1 MITFKDF
8 TNSNIL
14 LEDTSH
20 IKTHLS
26 HLEDLAIEK
35 GKQGFAEFIEQ
46 VTSLVN
52 KIKGYET
59 NTEINAK
66 IDGSPMILFGVDP
79 RKNFFNKFFISLK
92 SGLSEKNP
100 KIMHDDNE
108 INAFYS
114 NDVFLANKLKNLLA
128 SLRPAYDNSGNTYQA
143 DVLYSSM
150 QDKKPMIINGENF
163 VVFKPNTIVYAV
175 PIDSESDISR
185 RVLESS
191 VGVIVHESFKPVVVN
206 STLVPSDSAIPQNQT
221 IKLTSAGRNVQSIV
235 ESGKKNNVFIE
246 SSNYGAVSY
255 NIPEITFEKIAF
267 NLLQAKFRIDLIN
280 SKFNKEYITNPTL
293 SLLKIYLNKQV
304 DSSQSSIF
312 TSALEGGD
320 LNLNQFLNGFIEFL
334 NQRFKK
340 EKITKKTE
348 SGKRNVQS
356 KLSLI
361 LKFIK
366 ENKENFK
373 NLIEAT
379 FFMTIIKYIILN
391 ILSNL
396 DSKIGK
402 TFMQMPDGTLVKT
415 KDEGYVLF
423 VGTNHVKIVDR
434 LDFTK
439 MNRQTGGK
447 RKSTQSLVQAER

>member
-1 MITFKDF
+1 
-8 TNSNIL
+8 
-14 LEDTSH
+14 
-20 IKTHLS
+20 
-26 HLEDLAIEK
+26 
-35 GKQGFAEFIEQ
+35 
-46 VTSLVN
+46 
-52 KIKGYET
+52 
-59 NTEINAK
+59 
-66 IDGSPMILFGVDP
+66 
-79 RKNFFNKFFISLK
+79 
-92 SGLSEKNP
+92 
-100 KIMHDDNE
+100 
-108 INAFYS
+108 
-114 NDVFLANKLKNLLA
+114 
-128 SLRPAYDNSGNTYQA
+128 
-143 DVLYSSM
+143 
-150 QDKKPMIINGENF
+150 
-163 VVFKPNTIVYAV
+163 
-175 PIDSESDISR
+175 
-185 RVLESS
+185 
-191 VGVIVHESFKPVVVN
+191 
-206 STLVPSDSAIPQNQT
+206 
-221 IKLTSAGRNVQSIV
+221 
-235 ESGKKNNVFIE
+235 
-246 SSNYGAVSY
+246 
-255 NIPEITFEKIAF
+255 
-267 NLLQAKFRIDLIN
+267 LLQAKFRIDLIN

>member
-35 GKQGFAEFIEQ
+35 GKEGFAEFIEQ
-46 VTSLVN
+46 VTGLVN

-100 KIMHDDNE
+100 KIMHDDSE
-108 INAFYS
+108 IDTFYS
-114 NDVFLANKLKNLLA
+114 NDVSLANKLKNLLVN
-128 SLRPAYDNSGNTYQA
+128 LRSAYDNSGNTYQA

-150 QDKKPMIINGENF
+150 QDKKQMIINGENF

-191 VGVIVHESFKPVVVN
+191 VGVIVHESFKPVAIN
-206 STLVPSDSAIPQNQT
+206 SSLVPSNSAIPQDQT
-221 IKLTSAGRNVQSIV
+221 IKLTSAGRNVESIV

-255 NIPEITFEKIAF
+255 NIPEITFEKIAS
-267 NLLQAKFRIDLIN
+267 NLLQAKSRIDLID
-280 SKFNKEYITNPTL
+280 STFNKEYVTSPTL

-304 DSSQSSIF
+304 DNPQSSIF
-312 TSALEGGD
+312 TSAMEGGD

-334 NQRFKK
+334 KQRFEK

-366 ENKENFK
+366 DNKEDFK

-379 FFMTIIKYIILN
+379 FFMAIIKYIILS

-447 RKSTQSLVQAER
+447 RKSTQSLSSS

>member
-8 TNSNIL
+8 IQTSIL

-35 GKQGFAEFIEQ
+35 GKEGFVEFLEQ
-46 VTSLVN
+46 VTNLVN

-79 RKNFFNKFFISLK
+79 RKNYFNKFFISLK
-92 SGLSEKNP
+92 SGLSENNP
-100 KIMHDDNE
+100 KIMHDEKE
-108 INAFYS
+108 IDLFYS
-114 NDVFLANKLKNLLA
+114 GESTLASKLKNLLVNLK
-128 SLRPAYDNSGNTYQA
+128 SAYDNSGNTYQA

-150 QDKKPMIINGENF
+150 QDKKQTVINGENF
-163 VVFKPNTIVYAV
+163 IVFKPNTIVYAV
-175 PIDSESDISR
+175 PIDKDSEISR

-191 VGVIVHESFKPVVVN
+191 VGIIVHESFKPIAV
-206 STLVPSDSAIPQNQT
+206 DSSLIPATSGIPQNQT
-221 IKLTSAGRNVQSIV
+221 IKLTSAGRRVDSIV
-235 ESGKKNNVFIE
+235 ESGKKANVFIE

-255 NIPEITFEKIAF
+255 NVPDVTFEKIAS
-267 NLLQAKFRIDLIN
+267 NLLQAKSRIDLIN
-280 SKFNKEYITNPTL
+280 SAFDKEYKNSPAL
-293 SLLKIYLNKQV
+293 ALLKIYLNKQV
-304 DSSQSSIF
+304 DNPQSSIF
-312 TSALEGGD
+312 TSAMEGGD
-320 LNLNQFLNGFIEFL
+320 LKLEQFINGFIEFL
-334 NQRFKK
+334 KQRFEK
-340 EKITKKTE
+340 EKVTKKTE
-348 SGKRNVQS
+348 AGKKNVQS
-356 KLSLI
+356 KLNLI

-366 ENKENFK
+366 DNKESFK

-379 FFMTIIKYIILN
+379 FFMAIIKYIILS

-396 DSKIGK
+396 DSKIGR

-439 MNRQTGGK
+439 MNRQVGGK
-447 RKSTQSLVQAER
+447 RRTELVSKF